1 MKLWRGRVT
10 LHGHLDA
17 YLSYGHLS
25 AYLSYGH
32 LDAYLSYGHLGAYLS
47 SSLDAHIAL

>member
-10 LHGHLDA
+10 LH
-17 YLSYGHLS
+17 
-25 AYLSYGH
+25 GH